1 PKLIKNISL
10 GGKAIFTD
18 IIANVKTPAMAA
30 IKQAFT
36 KQPLRQVKQTVNVMN
51 IKPKVSEV
59 KLAEAAQPTNLSS
72 QAHTRSTVVTGVQVK
87 KITNTAIANKQS
99 KRQVP
104 ADVKHQA
111 SKEIFQESATHQAF
125 LNTRQMAGQQISK
138 LIEMQANVS
147 AHTMIEGTTYVSTS
161 TTSAVEPLNERAHAP
176 ELSVVSSNV
185 QAANENWANGSGF
198 QIKGPTGYSYPP
210 LQLEERFNKP
220 QEIIWDTADLV
231 EFAEGDIAKVFG
243 DEFKII
249 DSYSRR
255 VRLPTTDYLLVSR
268 VTELEATVNE
278 YKKSYMCTEYD
289 IPVDAP
295 FLIDGQIPW
304 SVSVESG
311 QCDLLLI
318 SYIGIDFQAKGERV
332 YRLLDCELT
341 FLEEMAFGGET
352 LRYEIH
358 IDSYARNG
366 EQLLFFFHYDCYVGD
381 KKVLIMRNGCAGFFT
396 DEELADG
403 KGVILNDK
411 DKAEL
416 ANAVK

>member
-1 PKLIKNISL
+1 MMTRAKQKTTAPSKLR
-10 GGKAIFTD
+10 TD
-18 IIANVKTPAMAA
+18 V
-30 IKQAFT
+30 QH
-36 KQPLRQVKQTVNVMN
+36 QV
-51 IKPKVSEV
+51 
-59 KLAEAAQPTNLSS
+59 
-72 QAHTRSTVVTGVQVK
+72 
-87 KITNTAIANKQS
+87 
-99 KRQVP
+99 
-104 ADVKHQA
+104 

-125 LNTRQMAGQQISK
+125 LNNRQMAGQQIAK
-138 LIEMQANVS
+138 LIEMQVEISPNSSDYSSSQSAVDEVS
-147 AHTMIEGTTYVSTS
+147 QVSTL
-161 TTSAVEPLNERAHAP
+161 TVVNSAIAQDNKQCVNETAER
-176 ELSVVSSNV
+176 
-185 QAANENWANGSGF
+185 GF
-198 QIKGPTGYSYPP
+198 FRVKGPQGYDYPP
-210 LQLEERFNKP
+210 LQLKERFNKP
-220 QEIIWDTADLV
+220 KSIIWDTADLV

-243 DEFKII
+243 EEFTII
-249 DSYSRR
+249 DSYARR

-268 VTELEATVNE
+268 VTELEASVNE

-358 IDSYARNG
+358 IDSYAKNG

-381 KKVLIMRNGCAGFFT
+381 KKSAYH
-396 DEELADG
+396 A
-403 KGVILNDK
+403 
-411 DKAEL
+411 
-416 ANAVK
+416 